1 MAMQRILVTGVPV
14 DVCPPENL
22 ESEIL
27 EILARPGAKQI
38 VFLSIW
44 DLIRARNKRNDFGQ
58 CVKEADLILPMSK
71 SILKAAR
78 FLKLPLPVRYN
89 PFDATIKILSVL
101 DQHYKSL
108 FILGGRPKSLI
119 QAEQNVR
126 DTFENLQI
134 VGHFPGY
141 YPKHVENNVVQ
152 AIYKASPSLV
162 IVSEGIKEKNLWSY
176 HRRNRFSSSIF
187 LCYKDCVGIFAER
200 IKRVNEKTFER
211 GREVWY
217 YIIRNPLKIFLVIP
231 FIGFILT
238 VVWYKLFRR
247 TKVEG

>member
-1 MAMQRILVTGVPV
+1 MQRILVTGVPV

-22 ESEIL
+22 EAEIL

-71 SILKAAR
+71 SILNAAR
-78 FLKLPLPVRYN
+78 FLKLPVPVRYN

-141 YPKHVENNVVQ
+141 YPRHVENNVVE

>member
-1 MAMQRILVTGVPV
+1 MQRILVTGVPV

-22 ESEIL
+22 ETEIL
-27 EILARPGAKQI
+27 ELLARPGAKQI

-44 DLIRARNKRNDFGQ
+44 DLIKARNKRNDFGQ
-58 CVKEADLILPMSK
+58 CVKEADLVLPMSK
-71 SILKAAR
+71 SILSAAR

-108 FILGGRPKSLI
+108 FLLGGRPKTLV
-119 QAEQNVR
+119 QAEHNVR
-126 DTFENLQI
+126 DTFSNLQI
-134 VGHFPGY
+134 VGYFPGY
-141 YPKHVENNVVQ
+141 YPKHVEDKVVE

-162 IVSEGIKEKNLWSY
+162 LVSEGVKERNLWSY

-187 LCYKDCVGIFAER
+187 LCYRDCVGIFAER
-200 IKRVNEKTFER
+200 IKRVNERTFDR

-217 YIIRNPLKIFLVIP
+217 YISRNPLKIFLVFP

-238 VVWYKLFRR
+238 VVWYRLFKR